1 VESRRRSEVFSQ
13 RSVSRRSYSL
23 DAHEGHRQSYW
34 GSTHVQSCTESQPHT
49 TTNLLTFNT
58 EITCKQN
65 TSDKQCRI
73 HQLMTK
79 VMLSKPSKRSSASA
93 LCSDWHSTGST
104 CPDCNR
110 TMKFRSQQT
119 SHMAPSAWHR
129 LPPALWSPDLSESV
143 FKRALKTHLFSTA
156 RRHWDVFM
164 ILAPDINIEIH
175 SLAYLLKTRG
185 AVMVEL
191 ASRPTSARC

>member
-1 VESRRRSEVFSQ
+1 MESRRRSEVFSQ

-110 TMKFRSQQT
+110 TMKFRSQRT
-119 SHMAPSAWHR
+119 SHMAPSATSTMVTGPVGERLQAGTEDAPVLHR
-129 LPPALWSPDLSESV
+129 PAPL
-143 FKRALKTHLFSTA
+143 
-156 RRHWDVFM
+156 RRLHDSGAGYKYWD
-164 ILAPDINIEIH
+164 
-175 SLAYLLKTRG
+175 SLTCLLT
-185 AVMVEL
+185 
-191 ASRPTSARC
+191 